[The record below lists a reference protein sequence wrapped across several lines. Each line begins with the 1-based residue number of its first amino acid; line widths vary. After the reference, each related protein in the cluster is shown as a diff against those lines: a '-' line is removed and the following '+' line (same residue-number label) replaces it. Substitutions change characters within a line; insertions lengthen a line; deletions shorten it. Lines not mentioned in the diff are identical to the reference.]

1 MDTSGEQHLQ
11 IDHNIYKRSL
21 DIHGNPINEP
31 EKEELVKKASN
42 ITTVEKV
49 EKKCGSCYGAE
60 SVELNITCCNTCAE
74 VRDAYM
80 KRRWA
85 FSNPETIEQCK
96 NVNEDNIFNEGC
108 NIYGSMLVNRVGGSF
123 HIAPGQSFSI
133 NHVHG
138 KFVIFYG

>member
-21 DIHGNPINEP
+21 DINGNPIAEP
-31 EKEELVKKASN
+31 EKEELIKKATN
-42 ITTVEKV
+42 ATTAVEKV

-60 SVELNITCCNTCAE
+60 SVELNITCCNTCAD

-85 FSNPETIEQCK
+85 FNNPETIEQCK
-96 NVNEDNIFNEGC
+96 NSNEENIFNEGC

-123 HIAPGQSFSI
+123 HIAPGRSFSI
-133 NHVHG
+133 DHVHG
-138 KFVIFYG
+138 MFNF